1 MKRFAL
7 WLFAFLLPAAAA
19 VSETVVVG
27 QRYEVRADLSES
39 ETRALAREMDRRFEV
54 YNGLFRFDPAR
65 LAGKL
70 KVRAF
75 ANKTD
80 YEEYLWTTLGEP
92 REGACYLHYSRP
104 ERSELVVF
112 DRASSIFSHQAFVQF
127 LRAFLPQPP
136 VWMREG
142 FAVVFDPLAYDPGRD
157 SFQFEENLAWLETV
171 KKWGEEAPKL
181 ENILAADDSG
191 GLWADRLVPASWS
204 LASFLLNSS
213 DEEYRRF
220 LYEAFLLM
228 KPELSAAENALIV
241 ARRGAAW
248 IDPVRAQTD
257 YEAYLRSRRT
267 FAELIDDGRAAYA
280 AKKAEDAE
288 KAFLNASELKP
299 NHYAPYYYL
308 GLLAY
313 EKKEF
318 GAAETMYKKAI
329 EFGADEALCSFALGV
344 NAAADGRSN
353 QAREYLERAKA
364 VAPTRYAAK
373 VDELLAKLR

>member
-7 WLFAFLLPAAAA
+7 WIFAFLLLAASA
-19 VSETVVVG
+19 VSETVAVG

-65 LAGKL
+65 LPGKL

-75 ANKTD
+75 ANKKD
-80 YEEYLWTTLGEP
+80 YDDYLWTTLGEP

-104 ERSELVVF
+104 DRSELVVF
-112 DRASSIFSHQAFVQF
+112 ERGDGIFSHQAFVQF
-127 LRAFLPQPP
+127 IRAFVPQAPI
-136 VWMREG
+136 WMREG
-142 FAVVFDPLAYDPGRD
+142 FAVVFDPLSYDPGRD
-157 SFQFEENLAWLETV
+157 AFQFEENLAWLETV
-171 KKWGEEAPKL
+171 KKWGEDAPKL
-181 ENILAADDSG
+181 ENILVAEEPG
-191 GLWADRLVPASWS
+191 GLWTDRLVPAAWS
-204 LASFLLNSS
+204 LASFLLNSP

-220 LYEAFLLM
+220 LYESFLLM
-228 KPELSAAENALIV
+228 KPELTAAENSSIV

-288 KAFLNASELKP
+288 KAFLSAADLKP

-318 GAAETMYKKAI
+318 GSAETNYKKAL

>member
-7 WLFAFLLPAAAA
+7 SIFAFLLMTAAA

-27 QRYEVRADLSES
+27 ERYEVRSDLSES

-54 YNGLFRFDPAR
+54 YNGLFRFDPSR
-65 LAGKL
+65 LPGKL

-75 ANKTD
+75 AEKKSFD
-80 YEEYLWTTLGEP
+80 DYLWTTLGEP

-112 DRASSIFSHQAFVQF
+112 ERSGGVFPHQAFIQF
-127 LRAFLPQPP
+127 LRAFIPQPP
-136 VWMREG
+136 IWMREG

-157 SFQFEENLAWLETV
+157 AFQFEENLAWLETV
-171 KKWGEEAPKL
+171 KKWGEDAPKL
-181 ENILAADDSG
+181 ESILAADESG
-191 GLWADRLVPASWS
+191 GLWAERLVPAAWS
-204 LASFLLNSS
+204 LASFLLNSD

-220 LYEAFLLM
+220 LYESFLLL
-228 KPELSAAENALIV
+228 KPELSAAENARVV
-241 ARRGAAW
+241 AARGAAW
-248 IDPVRAQTD
+248 IDAVRAQTD
-257 YEAYLRSRRT
+257 YESYLRSRRT
-267 FAELIDDGRAAYA
+267 FAELIEDGRAAYA
-280 AKKAEDAE
+280 AKKPEDAE
-288 KAFLNASELKP
+288 KAFMGAAELKQ

-318 GAAETMYKKAI
+318 GIAEERYKKAM
-329 EFGADEALCSFALGV
+329 EFGADEALCAFALGV
-344 NAAADGRSN
+344 NAAADGRAG
-353 QAREYLERAKA
+353 QAREYLERAKR
-364 VAPTRYAAK
+364 VAPSRYAAK